1 MLGINSKASLGL
13 QTAVAAAL
21 FFLLRERL
29 SRFCHF
35 MFTASCARVAR
46 RCGGY
51 Y

>member
-29 SRFCHF
+29 SRFCRF
-35 MFTASCARVAR
+35 MFTASCARVA
-46 RCGGY
+46 
-51 Y
+51 